1 MIRVMTFVTML
12 TILAVGLIDAFV
24 IKTGVAS
31 YFFLIAVL
39 YASFIF
45 GFWDNLRKAAILMK
59 TVGNFMS

>member
-12 TILAVGLIDAFV
+12 TIAAVGLIDAFV

-39 YASFIF
+39 YAGFIF

-59 TVGNFMS
+59 TVGNFIS